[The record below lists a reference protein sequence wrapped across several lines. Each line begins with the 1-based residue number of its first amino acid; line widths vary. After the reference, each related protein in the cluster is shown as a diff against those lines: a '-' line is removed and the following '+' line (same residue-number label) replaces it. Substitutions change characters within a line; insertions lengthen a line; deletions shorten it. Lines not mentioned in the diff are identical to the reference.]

1 MEAPASPDPARTPRW
16 LLPVLLVAAVGAWLL
31 SPDAWP
37 AGSARVAVS
46 ASEGEPVYT
55 HVVELGAHGSR
66 PKITRAATGGPRLK
80 LEHAEDRGGVLTARI
95 APGGAA
101 APKLGS
107 WRVDLLLA
115 DGRRAALPA
124 VEVDGDA
131 LVFRRHVP
139 RRAPAL
145 LALLAVVIVLW
156 LTEAVPLWVTGLLIP
171 CVLVTTRVASATEAL
186 APFFHPII
194 ALFFGG
200 FLLAEAMKRCGLG
213 HRVAVWL
220 IARVGRSPRQLYWA
234 LIGLSAFLSMWMS
247 NTAAAALLI
256 PVAIAVTEP
265 LASLAYRKT
274 VVLGIAF
281 AATLGG
287 VGSAIGTPANPLA
300 MEFLGRHVGTHL
312 SFVEWFAVGLPLVVV
327 MLPAIGAWLWWR
339 MRAGAEALDFAQAR
353 AVARSE
359 LARLGRLSVAE
370 WQVLVSFSGIVVL
383 WLTESMHQIATGIVA
398 LIGVIVLA
406 ALRRVKTE
414 DLGNISWTALLTFGG
429 GLTLGVFMTET
440 GVSDWVATH
449 LTFLEGVPDFV
460 AVGVVAGLALGLTAV
475 ASNTASA
482 AMLIPLSIP
491 LARLVG
497 VDPTVMVLVVALA
510 SSIDFA
516 VVIGTPPTMM
526 AYATGLYSTREIFRL
541 GFVLDLLGLVALVTA
556 VVGLWHLLGV
566 V

>member
-1 MEAPASPDPARTPRW
+1 MEGPASPAPKRASRW
-16 LLPVLLVAAVGAWLL
+16 LLLVLALAAGGGYLL
-31 SPDAWP
+31 APEAWP
-37 AGSARVAVS
+37 TGSARAEVAPADGDALYS
-46 ASEGEPVYT
+46 YAIEPGNPPTIQPAAADGPTLHLT
-55 HVVELGAHGSR
+55 HAVA
-66 PKITRAATGGPRLK
+66 GGR
-80 LEHAEDRGGVLTARI
+80 VLTVRLE
-95 APGGAA
+95 PGGT
-101 APKLGS
+101 APPQLES
-107 WRVDLLLA
+107 WRVHLVLA
-115 DGRRAALPA
+115 DGRREAIPA
-124 VEVDGDA
+124 VEVDGQA

-139 RRAPAL
+139 QRAAAL
-145 LALLAVVIVLW
+145 LALLAVVVVLW

-234 LIGLSAFLSMWMS
+234 LIALSAFLSMWMS

-256 PVAIAVTEP
+256 PIAIAVTEP

-300 MEFLGRHVGTHL
+300 MEFLGRHVDRPM
-312 SFVEWFAVGLPLVVV
+312 SFLDWFAVGLPLVLV
-327 MLPAIGAWLWWR
+327 MLPAIGMWLWWR
-339 MRAGAEALDFAQAR
+339 MRAGAEELDFAQAR
-353 AVARSE
+353 RVARSE
-359 LARLGRLSVAE
+359 LAGLGPLAAAE
-370 WQVLVSFSGIVVL
+370 WQVLLAFLGIVAL
-383 WLTESMHQIATGIVA
+383 WLTESIHHVSTGIVA
-398 LIGVIVLA
+398 LMGVVLLA

-460 AVGVVAGLALGLTAV
+460 AVAVVAALALALTAV

-541 GFVLDLLGLVALVTA
+541 GIVLDLLGLVALVTA

-566 V
+566 I